1 MENDSDTWVRDP
13 QNGLDVN
20 RCCFAITNFVVLGKA
35 LTHVCYLEDIGMKM
49 QKNSFVDK
57 TVFVISSID
66 L

>member
-20 RCCFAITNFVVLGKA
+20 RCFAITNFVVLGKA